1 MFAHLAVGG
10 RFGRLLRIIVIFFGR
25 RTTGPFRVVAI
36 HAAIP
41 LGRQLFFVHDTPQ
54 SSPFPALVAFDPR
67 GIGRARGLTKNGS
80 AIAIQIFFAH
90 EVADNVT
97 VGRSRSSG
105 SRSIA
110 QSRRGNRTCGGQG
123 GHVTIGTTVTGGRH
137 GGAGSFEGYLFLAA
151 LLFVVIV
158 IVVAL
163 EQFIHVRSIV
173 VVVVMKVAVPKFIVQ
188 NTIIIAT
195 VVMVHTH
202 TTAATSLL
210 PRFVRLAHEIGENQ
224 LLSIGKGIAVVVVVV
239 TATGSRL
246 GLLQR
251 RIPIVLRHFLG
262 RLLQCDPIQTDGL
275 TSIQKQVVII
285 FFRLLTIV
293 NVVIVII
300 IAIVRDNGTHRRIS
314 ILVQGPT
321 HLIVHGLLGRVGRF
335 ERGSGR
341 GRVGSTGT
349 GRQPLADGTGVTL
362 FARLF
367 MGRGAT
373 TTTGRRCT
381 GSANPRRRRRR
392 RRKSLAM
399 VAAGG

>member
-158 IVVAL
+158 IVVAAGRFRFSSSFDGPL
-163 EQFIHVRSIV
+163 STDIGQHRDLFKGQLRYAGLRLRELDCRHFHPLGCGSHGNDGETIVKLISRTAPLLMPFQQGLLHLGQSLQQRRLRLLRRRFRRGSV
-173 VVVVMKVAVPKFIVQ
+173 VV
-188 NTIIIAT
+188 
-195 VVMVHTH
+195 
-202 TTAATSLL
+202 
-210 PRFVRLAHEIGENQ
+210 
-224 LLSIGKGIAVVVVVV
+224 AVV
-239 TATGSRL
+239 R
-246 GLLQR
+246 
-251 RIPIVLRHFLG
+251 
-262 RLLQCDPIQTDGL
+262 
-275 TSIQKQVVII
+275 
-285 FFRLLTIV
+285 
-293 NVVIVII
+293 
-300 IAIVRDNGTHRRIS
+300 
-314 ILVQGPT
+314 
-321 HLIVHGLLGRVGRF
+321 
-335 ERGSGR
+335 
-341 GRVGSTGT
+341 
-349 GRQPLADGTGVTL
+349 
-362 FARLF
+362 
-367 MGRGAT
+367 
-373 TTTGRRCT
+373 
-381 GSANPRRRRRR
+381 
-392 RRKSLAM
+392 
-399 VAAGG
+399 

>member
-158 IVVAL
+158 IVVGASSL
-163 EQFIHVRSIV
+163 SARRILGHNV
-173 VVVVMKVAVPKFIVQ
+173 
-188 NTIIIAT
+188 TI
-195 VVMVHTH
+195 
-202 TTAATSLL
+202 
-210 PRFVRLAHEIGENQ
+210 
-224 LLSIGKGIAVVVVVV
+224 LSVSSSS
-239 TATGSRL
+239 TATA
-246 GLLQR
+246 
-251 RIPIVLRHFLG
+251 
-262 RLLQCDPIQTDGL
+262 TA
-275 TSIQKQVVII
+275 VVII
-285 FFRLLTIV
+285 
-293 NVVIVII
+293 
-300 IAIVRDNGTHRRIS
+300 AILHHRRHTSDRSMVRHRIGKK
-314 ILVQGPT
+314 GPS
-321 HLIVHGLLGRVGRF
+321 LLW
-335 ERGSGR
+335 EW
-341 GRVGSTGT
+341 
-349 GRQPLADGTGVTL
+349 
-362 FARLF
+362 
-367 MGRGAT
+367 T
-373 TTTGRRCT
+373 TTTTLHSVIIETEIPCRQYNNDNGIE
-381 GSANPRRRRRR
+381 RRRHT
-392 RRKSLAM
+392 L
-399 VAAGG
+399 GGGKQQQQQ